1 MNQRTRGLLN
11 HANFIQK
18 QFFTRYSGKSLGISV
33 NFNDVLISFPPD
45 INRISSHFYAPIAKY
60 LAKYK
65 RVQWD
70 ISKKLLGNGPADY
83 FVITLS

>member
-11 HANFIQK
+11 HASFIQK
-18 QFFTRYSGKSLGISV
+18 QFFTRYPGKTLGISI
-33 NFNDVLISFPPD
+33 NFNDVLIALPPD
-45 INRISSHFYAPIAKY
+45 INRISSHFFAPIAKY

-70 ISKKLLGNGPADY
+70 ISKKPLGQGEY
-83 FVITLS
+83 FLIALS